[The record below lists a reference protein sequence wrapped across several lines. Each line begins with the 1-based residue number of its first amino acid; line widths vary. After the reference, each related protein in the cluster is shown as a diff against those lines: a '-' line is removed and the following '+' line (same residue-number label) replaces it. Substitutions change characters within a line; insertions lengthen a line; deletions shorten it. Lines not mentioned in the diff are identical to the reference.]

1 MQTLVGRT
9 CVFAG
14 ATAGDGVAAVKALCA
29 GGMNVVMVTHQAQ
42 RAAALVEEINLM
54 GLPGKCEAIGVT
66 TEGPAEESARVYED
80 LEKKYGSVDVIISN
94 TGDTGS
100 DTAMEELESEELLEE
115 TSHLLGGAFRMMK
128 AALPYIRKSKAPRI
142 IFMSSVEGIHGG
154 CCGSFSNAIAKGAVN
169 SLAVN
174 VAARLAKEKICVNCI
189 AKGAIPRVEG
199 ISVGR
204 ADPEAF
210 LPYIPMGRLG
220 TADDLAQLICF
231 LASEEASYI
240 TGQTIC
246 LDGGLGIGR

>member
-66 TEGPAEESARVYED
+66 TEGPAEKSARVYED

-100 DTAMEELESEELLEE
+100 DKAMEELEK
-115 TSHLLGGAFRMMK
+115 LGQDVK
-128 AALPYIRKSKAPRI
+128 
-142 IFMSSVEGIHGG
+142 
-154 CCGSFSNAIAKGAVN
+154 
-169 SLAVN
+169 
-174 VAARLAKEKICVNCI
+174 
-189 AKGAIPRVEG
+189 
-199 ISVGR
+199 
-204 ADPEAF
+204 
-210 LPYIPMGRLG
+210 
-220 TADDLAQLICF
+220 
-231 LASEEASYI
+231 
-240 TGQTIC
+240 
-246 LDGGLGIGR
+246 

>member
-1 MQTLVGRT
+1 M
-9 CVFAG
+9 
-14 ATAGDGVAAVKALCA
+14 
-29 GGMNVVMVTHQAQ
+29 
-42 RAAALVEEINLM
+42 
-54 GLPGKCEAIGVT
+54 
-66 TEGPAEESARVYED
+66 
-80 LEKKYGSVDVIISN
+80 IISN

-100 DTAMEELESEELLEE
+100 DKAMEELESEELLEE

>member
-1 MQTLVGRT
+1 MFSSVL
-9 CVFAG
+9 
-14 ATAGDGVAAVKALCA
+14 
-29 GGMNVVMVTHQAQ
+29 
-42 RAAALVEEINLM
+42 
-54 GLPGKCEAIGVT
+54 
-66 TEGPAEESARVYED
+66 EESARVYED

-100 DTAMEELESEELLEE
+100 DKAMEELESEELLEE

-174 VAARLAKEKICVNCI
+174 VATRLAKEKICVNCI